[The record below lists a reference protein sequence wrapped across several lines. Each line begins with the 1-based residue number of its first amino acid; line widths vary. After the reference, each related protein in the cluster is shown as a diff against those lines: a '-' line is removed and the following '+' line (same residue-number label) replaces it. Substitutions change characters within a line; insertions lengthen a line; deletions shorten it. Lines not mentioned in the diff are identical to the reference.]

1 MKILTL
7 AAIAASALLFAGCTK
22 SVSKSDVE
30 KQVASQYS
38 ARGYGNVD
46 CKGDL
51 EGKVGKSQTCSVSD
65 GKGHKFNVLVTVVTV
80 KGNTANFSV
89 RKQ

>member
-1 MKILTL
+1 MKFLTL
-7 AAIAASALLFAGCTK
+7 AAIASSALFFAGCTK

-38 ARGYGNVD
+38 ARGYGHVSCD
-46 CKGDL
+46 GDL
-51 EGKVGKSQTCSVSD
+51 EGKVGKSENCTVSD
-65 GKGHKFNVLVTVVTV
+65 DKGHKFTTVVTVVSV
-80 KGNTANFSV
+80 KGNTANFTV